1 MVANKRL
8 SRGLTIAGTYTFSK
22 MIEENGFLD
31 NVARTIQRS
40 VYFSDRPH
48 RVTASGVWELPVGKG
63 KMFFGNAN
71 GFINRIIGGIE
82 FAGHTSSVGRPWD
95 MPGNVEYVKNAENPD
110 PEKFRGI
117 NNQFDPS
124 NYILGVTPCVGR
136 RNNNNTVTLIP
147 NSVNLGCT
155 EPNFIIRANYEERRT
170 GFRDSGIRRPSFQQF
185 DMNFAKRIRTKVC

>member
-1 MVANKRL
+1 
-8 SRGLTIAGTYTFSK
+8 
-22 MIEENGFLD
+22 
-31 NVARTIQRS
+31 
-40 VYFSDRPH
+40 
-48 RVTASGVWELPVGKG
+48 
-63 KMFFGNAN
+63 
-71 GFINRIIGGIE
+71 
-82 FAGHTSSVGRPWD
+82 

-185 DMNFAKRIRTKVC
+185 DMNFAKRIRITETMSLQLRAEFFNVTNTPMYDERQYETNPDNAGFGRINKTTVTQSNFPRQIQLAAKFLF